1 MVIGFTGSTGYFIQ
15 RHIVHSWEFNSNL
28 EVEGEGGPTVLPKKQ
43 ARRIIIWVAVGL
55 AILVGVLL
63 GGFGAWMIVVKR
75 NRGQERQDRV
85 NIPISSPS
93 NRGML

>member
-1 MVIGFTGSTGYFIQ
+1 M
-15 RHIVHSWEFNSNL
+15 E
-28 EVEGEGGPTVLPKKQ
+28 EEGEGGPTVLPKKQ
-43 ARRIIIWVAVGL
+43 ARRIIIWVVVGL

-93 NRGML
+93 NRGLLRAKLDMQKQI